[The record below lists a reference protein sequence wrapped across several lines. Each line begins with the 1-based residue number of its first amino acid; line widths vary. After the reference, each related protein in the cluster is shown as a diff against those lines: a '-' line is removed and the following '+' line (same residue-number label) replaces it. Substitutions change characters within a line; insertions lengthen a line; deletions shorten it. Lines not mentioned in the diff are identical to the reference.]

1 MDEYTVGNCEIE
13 ISNCPK
19 IIVNA
24 LKLRSHQKTID
35 IDTGNGIIEHR
46 PWGPVEWEVTFNIIE
61 GEINLKQ
68 EWFKQF
74 NSNSQIGTHLG
85 REKLIVHVTPE
96 YKLNLIGY
104 LMLPAIHSSIGYTV
118 FEFKFNGTLGEDIN
132 LVPDPYSHDHLIGS
146 PYSDKELEGPTTEEL
161 AEDFEFM
168 TKKIIATAKT
178 VDLKFKKRVSFKKSD
193 EIIVIQRKITF

>member
-19 IIVNA
+19 IIVSA
-24 LKLRSHQKTID
+24 LKLRSHQKTLA
-35 IDTGNGIIEHR
+35 IDTGNGIEHR

-74 NSNSQIGTHLG
+74 NSRSQISRHLG

-104 LMLPAIHSSIGYTV
+104 LMLPSVHNSIGYTV

-161 AEDFEFM
+161 AEDFEYM
-168 TKKIIATAKT
+168 TKKIIATSKIY
-178 VDLKFKKRVSFKKSD
+178 KKSVLKKED
-193 EIIVIQRKITF
+193 QIIVIQRKITF